1 MKNILITGGAGFI
14 GSSLYKKLD
23 QKKYNIFIIDNFS
36 DYYDVS
42 QKLYN
47 LYLTKKIEKNKN
59 YKNIFNIDIKDRK
72 NLENFFKE
80 YKIDLI
86 IHLAALPGVH
96 FSNERMR
103 DYFENNVKGSF
114 NVFEMAKKYR
124 IEKII
129 FSSSSSIYGNNRVPF
144 KENFTPSPIS
154 FYGFTKVEGE
164 NIAKFFSENFGM
176 DFLILRL
183 FTFYGPSQRP
193 DLMLHK
199 FFLNHYNGKRSVVFP
214 NTERDFTYIDDGVE
228 MIKRSIEYV
237 ENLKGL
243 DILNIGCS
251 KPVKIEE
258 VLRIIKKLIPDFKY
272 VEEERKSFDMKR
284 TFADMKKSKRIL
296 EYEPK
301 TDIEEGIRKFYLW
314 FKEYY
319 RF

>member
-1 MKNILITGGAGFI
+1 
-14 GSSLYKKLD
+14 
-23 QKKYNIFIIDNFS
+23 
-36 DYYDVS
+36 
-42 QKLYN
+42 
-47 LYLTKKIEKNKN
+47 
-59 YKNIFNIDIKDRK
+59 
-72 NLENFFKE
+72 
-80 YKIDLI
+80 
-86 IHLAALPGVH
+86 
-96 FSNERMR
+96 
-103 DYFENNVKGSF
+103 
-114 NVFEMAKKYR
+114 
-124 IEKII
+124 
-129 FSSSSSIYGNNRVPF
+129 
-144 KENFTPSPIS
+144 
-154 FYGFTKVEGE
+154 
-164 NIAKFFSENFGM
+164 
-176 DFLILRL
+176 L

-199 FFLNHYNGKRSVVFP
+199 FFLNHYKGKRSVVFP

-272 VEEERKSFDMKR
+272 VEEERKSFDMKK
-284 TFADMKKSKRIL
+284 TFADIKKSKKIL
-296 EYEPK
+296 NYEPR